1 MYYNVKGKVFLKG
14 EIVLIIRAK
23 RTSEHLALAL
33 FAGILLYFAHSFLVN
48 EAFIPNEV
56 LRSIASAA
64 LSVLQLGVPALMF
77 YAMQKRAGFE
87 EPIVVFSSKKPVGLS
102 PNSLCNSL
110 IADSVSSIWYI
121 TPPKI
126 FRILEIALH

>member
-1 MYYNVKGKVFLKG
+1 MV
-14 EIVLIIRAK
+14 IRAK

-48 EAFIPNEV
+48 EVLIPNEV

-87 EPIVVFSSKKPVGLS
+87 EPKLKKKPRGL
-102 PNSLCNSL
+102 C
-110 IADSVSSIWYI
+110 
-121 TPPKI
+121 
-126 FRILEIALH
+126 